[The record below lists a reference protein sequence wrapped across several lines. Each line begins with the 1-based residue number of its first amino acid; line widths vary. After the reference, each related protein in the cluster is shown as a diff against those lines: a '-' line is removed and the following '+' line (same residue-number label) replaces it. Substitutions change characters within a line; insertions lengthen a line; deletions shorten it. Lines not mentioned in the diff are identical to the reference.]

1 MRSAE
6 KFASLTSARDTFL
19 NEVSSHIRWKQARPY
34 ATKELADH
42 IEDQTA
48 ALVAEGHAHDEAE
61 SLAVKEMGDPAEV
74 GLALDD
80 AYRKKISWNMLLPL
94 LLLACLAQGL
104 PLIAGLPNTH
114 LPFTLILGIGGFL
127 IAYHLNLSWLIRRA
141 WVVYGLLCAAMVVIP
156 AAGLS
161 RVVNGA
167 ALETPF
173 LALFIP
179 FVYGLVTHKMRGKGL
194 WGLLLCGAL
203 YMPLALLVFI
213 APSHSSLTLV
223 TVICLSI
230 LCVEIIK
237 GWFGKNK
244 VAAFCLVF
252 IPTVLVLALMLFTLP
267 LLQYAVERASTASN
281 SASSFVDSAVMGLL
295 RGDLSQVEYRVFGQ
309 AYSLIFL
316 RHSLGWPSVA
326 LVVGSFLLLCTIG
339 YYNASRQS
347 GQMVRLLAYA
357 IITTFLLQGLLYM
370 VINLGWYGLPTG
382 YPFPLMGNTG
392 FVCNMALLG
401 LLFSVCRTGML
412 YSESLPEQTTSK
424 RKIIEWDNG
433 ILTLHLRRV

>member
-6 KFASLTSARDTFL
+6 KSASTTSARDAFL
-19 NEVSSHIRWKQARPY
+19 QEVSSHIRWKQARPY

-42 IEDQTA
+42 IADQTST
-48 ALVAEGHAHDEAE
+48 LVAEGHAHNEAE
-61 SLAVKEMGDPAEV
+61 ALAVKEMGNPAEI

-80 AYRKKISWNMLLPL
+80 AYRKKTSWGMLLPL

-114 LPFTLILGIGGFL
+114 LPLALTLGIGGFL
-127 IAYHLNLSWLIRRA
+127 IAYHLNLSWLIRQA
-141 WVVYGLLCAAMVVIP
+141 WVIYGFFCAAMLVIP
-156 AAGLS
+156 AAGIS
-161 RVVNGA
+161 RFVNGA

-194 WGLLLCGAL
+194 WGLLFCGAL

-213 APSHSSLTLV
+213 APSHSSLILV
-223 TVICLSI
+223 TVICLGI

-237 GWFGKNK
+237 GWFGENK
-244 VAAFCLVF
+244 IAAFCLVF
-252 IPTVLVLALMLFTLP
+252 IPVVLALVLLLFALP
-267 LLQYAVERASTASN
+267 LPYAVQRASAASS
-281 SASSFVDSAVMGLL
+281 SASSFIDAAVAGLQQ
-295 RGDLSQVEYRVFGQ
+295 GDLSQIEYRLFGQ

-316 RHSLGWPSVA
+316 RHSFGWPHVV
-326 LVVGSFLLLCTIG
+326 LVVGSFLLLCAIG

-357 IITTFLLQGLLYM
+357 IITTFLLQGLLY
-370 VINLGWYGLPTG
+370 VAINLGLYGLPTS
-382 YPFPLMGNTG
+382 YPFPLMGNSG

-401 LLFSVCRTGML
+401 LLFSVCRTGRL
-412 YSESLPEQTTSK
+412 YSEILPEKTSFQ
-424 RKIIEWDNG
+424 RKIIEWNNG
-433 ILTLHLRRV
+433 TLTLRLRRG